1 MKNRNGWNR
10 KDGTEGLTKKKKKV
24 CIPAEAGVF
33 FCHFFGQP
41 QRFASR
47 IASTREFAIASRIA
61 STWESMAA
69 SRIASPRE
77 FMAASRIASPQL
89 FMGLRTAAGVLTA

>member
-10 KDGTEGLTKKKKKV
+10 KDGTEGLTKKKV

-47 IASTREFAIASRIA
+47 IASTRE
-61 STWESMAA
+61 SMT
-69 SRIASPRE
+69 
-77 FMAASRIASPQL
+77 ASRIASPQL

>member
-41 QRFASR
+41 QGFASR
-47 IASTREFAIASRIA
+47 IALPR
-61 STWESMAA
+61 ESMAA
-69 SRIASPRE
+69 SRIAL
-77 FMAASRIASPQL
+77 PQL
-89 FMGLRTAAGVLTA
+89 STGLRAAAGVLTAYAMPKNGF